1 MLSHNIRN
9 LQFIW
14 CLSKT
19 KWEFRYFGFDYTSVL
34 ILVNNKLTI
43 YYATLALSKGQILQL
58 SKKCI
63 KLQVLTKVDES

>member
-1 MLSHNIRN
+1 MSFL
-9 LQFIW
+9 
-14 CLSKT
+14 T